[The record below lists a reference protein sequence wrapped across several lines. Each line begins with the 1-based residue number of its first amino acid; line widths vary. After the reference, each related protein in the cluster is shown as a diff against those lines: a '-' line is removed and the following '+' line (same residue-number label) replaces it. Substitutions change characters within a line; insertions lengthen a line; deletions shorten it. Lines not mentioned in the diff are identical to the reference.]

1 MILRTAKRMEES
13 GVRQLDGF
21 DADDAEFQAELVRRR
36 FRSLRGSGAVGAIER
51 IAMRN
56 GITTEGERWN
66 CRNGRSTGERSRGVG
81 NERCIAFASPL
92 VSNWRLMPSVL
103 LD

>member
-36 FRSLRGSGAVGAIER
+36 FRSLCGSGADGAAQR

-56 GITTEGERWN
+56 GLMTEGERWN
-66 CRNGRSTGERSRGVG
+66 CRNGALARAERWRQAHNSRLRKVHCVRLTVG
-81 NERCIAFASPL
+81 FELL
-92 VSNWRLMPSVL
+92 V
-103 LD
+103 